1 LPPLILCY
9 FELCSYDE
17 RTLTKGILEKMML
30 DNFQVIFLI
39 DVVLFHFTKH
49 SR

>member
-1 LPPLILCY
+1 
-9 FELCSYDE
+9 
-17 RTLTKGILEKMML
+17 LTKGILEKMML

-49 SR
+49 SW